1 VGVGHNQDGGFGLQ
15 AFAILFGVLFVVAVA
30 VGCGRLLMG
39 PTCDGLATAFVSGA
53 AVLSAGIFVLSILKL
68 AYPPVFLSVGL
79 AVLVLGRH
87 RSSAKS
93 QAIVGN
99 RWLIGVFLL
108 IFGCYF
114 ILYFFNSMAP
124 EVSPDGTAYHLG
136 LVSRYLREHGFT
148 RITWNMYASLSQ
160 GVEMLFLLAFAF
172 GKHSAAAMT
181 HFAFLLAL
189 VWQMFRYGQRE
200 GFPLLAACAA
210 LIVFASPVV
219 GIDGTSAYNDVALA
233 AVGFTLFAML
243 QRWDRERQER
253 LLLVIGLLAGF
264 CYAIKYTAALAVPY
278 ALVFVAWKSRR
289 VRDVALVALCASLMV
304 LPWMAKNWVWVDNP
318 VSPFFNKLFPN
329 PYITPAAEQEYA
341 DHFAMYDLKSRWQIP
356 MEVTVRGS
364 LSGLVGPVF
373 LLSPLALLALWNRQG
388 RRLLAAAVVFGAFY
402 FSNIG
407 TRFLIPPLPYVALA
421 IMLAF
426 SRVPALAVAVAVVH
440 CVISWPTVIP
450 SYSLPG
456 AWRLNSIPWKEA
468 LRLIPEEEYLEKRL
482 PNYAVARMV
491 ERTTPPGSTIFAF
504 SAPPEAYNSR
514 KILVAYQSADNRVI
528 GGILWTAYVPQAAP
542 TMQMRFSFPRQPLQ
556 VLRVTETNYG
566 ADLWHIHELR
576 VYDGSSQVPRGPEW
590 RLRAH
595 PYSWGIDQAF
605 DNSLVTF
612 WICGE
617 AIAPGQWVE
626 VDFGHPTDADSL
638 VIQTAPDQPGIR
650 LRLEGSDPSG
660 AWKLLA
666 AAPQVSLTE
675 RPIGLRR
682 AAAAALKQRGIDYV
696 LAFDGEIGAD
706 DFERNTAEWG
716 IREVGKE
723 GGAHLYR
730 LP

>member
-1 VGVGHNQDGGFGLQ
+1 MQ
-15 AFAILFGVLFVVAVA
+15 ALAILFGALFVAAVAVA
-30 VGCGRLLMG
+30 CGRLLMG
-39 PTCDGLATAFVSGA
+39 SVGDGVATAFVSGA
-53 AVLSAGIFVLSILKL
+53 AVLSAGIFALSILKL
-68 AYPPVFLSVGL
+68 AYPPVFLSTGI

-87 RSSAKS
+87 RPSTKPR
-93 QAIVGN
+93 AIAGN
-99 RWLIGVFLL
+99 RWLIGLFLL

-114 ILYFFNSMAP
+114 VLYFFNAMAP
-124 EVSPDGTAYHLG
+124 EASPDGTAYHLG
-136 LVSRYLREHGFT
+136 LVSRYLREHGFA

-160 GVEMLFLLAFAF
+160 GAEMLFLMAFAF

-200 GFPLLAACAA
+200 GFPLAAACAG

-233 AVGFTLFAML
+233 AAGFTLFTML
-243 QRWDRERQER
+243 QRWDRERR
-253 LLLVIGLLAGF
+253 GRFLLAIGLLAGF

-289 VRDVALVALCASLMV
+289 VRDVAVVALCASFMI

-318 VSPFFNKLFPN
+318 AAPFFNRLFPN
-329 PYITPAAEQEYA
+329 AYITPAAEQEYA
-341 DHFAMYDLKSRWQIP
+341 QHFTMYGLKSRWQIP
-356 MEVTVRGS
+356 MEVAVDGS

-373 LLSPLALLALWNRQG
+373 LLSPVALLALWNRQG

-407 TRFLIPPLPYVALA
+407 SRFLIPVLPYLALVM
-421 IMLAF
+421 MLALV
-426 SRVPALAVAVAVVH
+426 RVPALAVAVAVVH
-440 CVISWPTVIP
+440 SVISWPAVIP
-450 SYSLPG
+450 RYSQPG
-456 AWRLNSIPWKEA
+456 AWRLNSIPWRAA
-468 LRLIPEEEYLEKRL
+468 LRIEPEEEYLERRL
-482 PNYAVARMV
+482 PNYGVARMV
-491 ERTTPPGSTIFAF
+491 ERTTPPGATIFAF
-504 SAPPEAYNSR
+504 SAPPEAYTSR
-514 KILVAYQSADNRVI
+514 KILVAYQSAGNRVA
-528 GGILWTAYVPQAAP
+528 GGILWTAYVPAAAP
-542 TMQMRFSFPRQPLQ
+542 TMEMRFSFPRQALQ
-556 VLRVTETNYG
+556 VLRVTQTNRG

-576 VYDGSSQVPRGPEW
+576 VYDGPNEIPRGPEW
-590 RLRAH
+590 RARAH
-595 PYSWGIDQAF
+595 PYSWGIEQAF

-612 WICGE
+612 WMCGE

-626 VDFGHPTDADSL
+626 VDFGRPRQADSL

-650 LRLEGSDPSG
+650 LRLDGSDASG
-660 AWKLLA
+660 RWKPLA
-666 AAPQVSLTE
+666 EAPRIGVTG
-675 RPIGLRR
+675 RPTGLR
-682 AAAAALKQRGIDYV
+682 AAAAAELKRRGIDYV

-706 DFERNTAEWG
+706 DLAGNAAEWG
-716 IREVGKE
+716 IREVGKQ

>member
-1 VGVGHNQDGGFGLQ
+1 MQ
-15 AFAILFGVLFVVAVA
+15 AFAILFGALFTVAVA

-39 PTCDGLATAFVSGA
+39 PSCDGWATAFVSGA
-53 AVLSAGIFVLSILKL
+53 AVLSAGIFALSILKL
-68 AYPPVFLSVGL
+68 AYAPVFLAAGL
-79 AVLVLGRH
+79 VVLVLGRH
-87 RSSAKS
+87 GSSTES
-93 QAIVGN
+93 QAIMGS
-99 RWLIGVFLL
+99 RWLMGVFFL

-124 EVSPDGTAYHLG
+124 EVSPDGAAYHLG

-200 GFPLLAACAA
+200 GFPLMAACAG

-233 AVGFTLFAML
+233 AAGFTLFAML

-264 CYAIKYTAALAVPY
+264 CYAIKYMAALAVPY
-278 ALVFVAWKSRR
+278 ALAFVGWKSRR
-289 VRDVALVALCASLMV
+289 VRDVAAVALCASLMV
-304 LPWMAKNWVWVDNP
+304 VPWMAKNWVWVDNP
-318 VSPFFNKLFPN
+318 VSPFFNRLFPN
-329 PYITPAAEQEYA
+329 PYIMPAAEDEYMQ
-341 DHFAMYDLKSRWQIP
+341 HFAMYNLKSRWQIP

-364 LSGLVGPVF
+364 LSGLAGPVF
-373 LLSPLALLALWNRQG
+373 LLSPVALLALWNRQG

-407 TRFLIPPLPYVALA
+407 TRFLIPPLPFLALA
-421 IMLAF
+421 MMLALR
-426 SRVPALAVAVAVVH
+426 RVPALAIAVAVAH
-440 CVISWPTVIP
+440 SVISWPAVIP
-450 SYSLPG
+450 RYSQPG

-468 LRLIPEEEYLEKRL
+468 LRIEPEEEYLERRL
-482 PNYAVARMV
+482 PNYGVARMV
-491 ERTTPPGSTIFAF
+491 ERTTPPGATIFAF
-504 SAPPEAYNSR
+504 SAPPEAYTSR
-514 KILVAYQSADNRVI
+514 KMLVAYQSAENRVS
-528 GGILWTAYVPQAAP
+528 GGILWTAYVPQSAP
-542 TMQMRFSFPRQPLQ
+542 TIEMRFSFPRQPLR
-556 VLRVTETNYG
+556 VLRVTQTNYG
-566 ADLWHIHELR
+566 TDLWHIHELR
-576 VYDGSSQVPRGPEW
+576 VYDGPNQIPRGPEW
-590 RLRAH
+590 RVRAH

-617 AIAPGQWVE
+617 TITPGQWVE
-626 VDFGHPTDADSL
+626 VDFGHPRQADAL

-650 LRLEGSDPSG
+650 LRLEGRDASG
-660 AWKLLA
+660 RWKLLA
-666 AAPQVSLTE
+666 QAPQMSVTE
-675 RPIGLRR
+675 RPIGLR
-682 AAAAALKQRGIDYV
+682 AAAAAELKRRGIDYV

-706 DFERNTAEWG
+706 DLQRNAAEWG
-716 IREVGKE
+716 IREVGKQ
-723 GGAHLYR
+723 GGAHLYS

>member
-1 VGVGHNQDGGFGLQ
+1 LQ
-15 AFAILFGVLFVVAVA
+15 AFAILFGVLFAA
-30 VGCGRLLMG
+30 AAAMACGRLLMG
-39 PTCDGLATAFVSGA
+39 PSCGDGAAAFVSGA
-53 AVLSAGIFVLSILKL
+53 AVLSAGIFALSILKL
-68 AYPPVFLSVGL
+68 AYPLVFLATGI
-79 AVLVLGRH
+79 AVLVFGRH
-87 RSSAKS
+87 GSPAKPP
-93 QAIVGN
+93 AIAGN
-99 RWLIGVFLL
+99 RWLIGAFLL

-114 ILYFFNSMAP
+114 VLYFFNSMAP
-124 EVSPDGTAYHLG
+124 EISPDGAAYHLG
-136 LVSRYLREHGFT
+136 LVSRYLREHGFI

-160 GVEMLFLLAFAF
+160 GAEMLFLLAFAF

-200 GFPLLAACAA
+200 GFPLAGACAG
-210 LIVFASPVV
+210 LMVFASPVV
-219 GIDGTSAYNDVALA
+219 GIDGASAYNDVALA
-233 AVGFTLFAML
+233 AAGFTLFAML
-243 QRWDRERQER
+243 QRWDRERQQR

-264 CYAIKYTAALAVPY
+264 CYAIKYTAALTVPY
-278 ALVFVAWKSRR
+278 ALAFVAWKSRR

-329 PYITPAAEQEYA
+329 PYITPAAEREYA
-341 DHFAMYDLKSRWQIP
+341 QHFAMYDLKSRWQIP

-364 LSGLVGPVF
+364 LCGLVGPVF
-373 LLSPLALLALWNRQG
+373 LLSPVALLALWNRQG

-421 IMLAF
+421 MMLAF

-450 SYSLPG
+450 RYSQPG
-456 AWRLNSIPWKEA
+456 AWRLNSIPWKAA
-468 LRLIPEEEYLEKRL
+468 LRITPEEEYLEKRL
-482 PNYAVARMV
+482 PNYGVARMV
-491 ERTTPPGSTIFAF
+491 ERTTPPGATIFAF
-504 SAPPEAYNSR
+504 SAPPEAYTSR
-514 KILVAYQSADNRVI
+514 KILVAYQSAENRVI
-528 GGILWTAYVPQAAP
+528 GGILWTAYVPESAP
-542 TMQMRFSFPRQPLQ
+542 TMRMQFSFPRQPLQ
-556 VLRVTETNYG
+556 VLRVTQTNNG
-566 ADLWHIHELR
+566 TDLWHIHELR
-576 VYDGSSQVPRGPEW
+576 VYDGPNQIPRGPEW
-590 RLRAH
+590 RVRAY
-595 PYSWGIDQAF
+595 PYSWGIGQAF

-626 VDFGHPTDADSL
+626 VGFGHPTPADSL

-650 LRLEGSDPSG
+650 LRLDGSDSSG
-660 AWKLLA
+660 RWKLLA
-666 AAPQVSLTE
+666 QAPQISATE

-682 AAAAALKQRGIDYV
+682 AAAVELKRRGIDYV

-706 DFERNTAEWG
+706 DLRRNAAEWG
-716 IREVGKE
+716 IHEIGKL
-723 GGAHLYR
+723 GRAHLYA

>member
-1 VGVGHNQDGGFGLQ
+1 L
-15 AFAILFGVLFVVAVA
+15 AILFGALFVVGVA

-39 PTCDGLATAFVSGA
+39 PSCDGLATAFVSGA
-53 AVLSAGIFVLSILKL
+53 AVLSAGIFALSILKL
-68 AYPPVFLSVGL
+68 AYPPVFLAAGL
-79 AVLVLGRH
+79 AVLVLARH
-87 RSSAKS
+87 RSPTKS
-93 QAIVGN
+93 QPIAGN
-99 RWLIGVFLL
+99 RWLIGLFLL

-114 ILYFFNSMAP
+114 VLYFFNSMAP

-136 LVSRYLREHGFT
+136 LVSRYLREHGLI

-160 GVEMLFLLAFAF
+160 GIEMLFLMAFAF

-200 GFPLLAACAA
+200 GFPLTAACAG
-210 LIVFASPVV
+210 LIVFASPVM

-233 AVGFTLFAML
+233 AAGFTLFAML

-289 VRDVALVALCASLMV
+289 VRDVVVVALCASVMV
-304 LPWMAKNWVWVDNP
+304 LPWMAKNWAWVDNP
-318 VSPFFNKLFPN
+318 VSPFFNRLFPN

-341 DHFAMYDLKSRWQIP
+341 QHFAMYDLKSRWQIP

-364 LSGLVGPVF
+364 LCGLVGPVF
-373 LLSPLALLALWNRQG
+373 LLSPVALLALWNRQG

-407 TRFLIPPLPYVALA
+407 TRFLIPPLPYLALA
-421 IMLAF
+421 MMLAF
-426 SRVPALAVAVAVVH
+426 GRVPALAVAVAVAH
-440 CVISWPTVIP
+440 SVISWPAVIP
-450 SYSLPG
+450 TYSQPG
-456 AWRLNSIPWKEA
+456 AWRLNSIPWKAA
-468 LRLIPEEEYLEKRL
+468 LRIEPEEEYLERHL
-482 PNYAVARMV
+482 PNYGVARMV
-491 ERTTPPGSTIFAF
+491 ERTTPPGATIFAF
-504 SAPPEAYNSR
+504 SAPPEAYNTR
-514 KILVAYQSADNRVI
+514 KILVAYQSAGNRVT
-528 GGILWTAYVPQAAP
+528 GGILWTAYVPEAAP
-542 TMQMRFSFPRQPLQ
+542 TMEMRFSFPRQALQ
-556 VLRVTETNYG
+556 VLRVSQTNHG

-576 VYDGSSQVPRGPEW
+576 VYDGPNEIPRGPEW
-590 RLRAH
+590 RARAY
-595 PYSWGIDQAF
+595 PYSWGIEQAF

-626 VDFGHPTDADSL
+626 VDFGRPRQADSL

-650 LRLEGSDPSG
+650 LRLDGSDASG
-660 AWKLLA
+660 RWKRLA
-666 AAPQVSLTE
+666 EAPQISVTG
-675 RPIGLRR
+675 RPIGLR
-682 AAAAALKQRGIDYV
+682 AAAAAELKRRGIDYV

-706 DFERNTAEWG
+706 DLKRNAAEWG
-716 IREVGKE
+716 IREVGKQ